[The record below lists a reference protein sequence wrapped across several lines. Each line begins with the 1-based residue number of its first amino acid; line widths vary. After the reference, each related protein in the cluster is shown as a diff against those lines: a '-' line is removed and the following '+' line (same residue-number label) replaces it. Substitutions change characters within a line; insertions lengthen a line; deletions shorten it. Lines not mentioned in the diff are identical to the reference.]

1 MDLATT
7 LGLWLIGLG
16 TVGAVIGLAAW
27 HNPASTGLQRAA
39 IACGQACLLLS
50 VGAWAA
56 RWRAAGH
63 LPLFGT
69 YESSLSL
76 AVAVMLAALV
86 AQRRVGGSGLW
97 PVACGVAAA
106 LVAHGSLYDPTIY
119 ALTISER
126 SWVVDIHAI
135 VAWAAFGA
143 LTANAA
149 LALWILVG
157 PYAGE
162 AAGLRAGRGRR
173 GAHPPVDVHTD
184 EAAGPRA
191 GRGGGDPRPR
201 WLAFTLSLGFLL
213 HTAMLVSGSFYKF
226 LLFGKAWTFDPI
238 ETLGFV
244 AWVAYGAL
252 LHMHLFAG
260 WEGRRLAVW
269 CLSLFL
275 LLVVSYRGIVYF
287 PAWSTYHIFDMDLR
301 LHVTGDEVIG
311 GTP

>member
-16 TVGAVIGLAAW
+16 GVGSVVGLSAW
-27 HNPASTGLQRAA
+27 LKPSSGGLQRVAL
-39 IACGQACLLLS
+39 ACGQACLLLAIA
-50 VGAWAA
+50 AWVT

-69 YESSLSL
+69 WESSLSL
-76 AVAVMLAALV
+76 AAAVMLAALLL
-86 AQRRVGGSGLW
+86 QRRVGGVGVW

-135 VAWAAFGA
+135 VAWAAFGV
-143 LTANAA
+143 LTTNAA
-149 LALWILVG
+149 LALWILLS
-157 PYAGE
+157 PRTAE
-162 AAGLRAGRGRR
+162 AAGLRAGRGPAPDTRR
-173 GAHPPVDVHTD
+173 
-184 EAAGPRA
+184 
-191 GRGGGDPRPR
+191 R

-213 HTAMLVSGSFYKF
+213 HTAMLASGSFYKF

-287 PAWSTYHIFDMDLR
+287 PSWSTYHIFDMDLR
-301 LHVTGDEVIG
+301 IHVTGDEVTG

>member
-7 LGLWLIGLG
+7 FGLWLIGLG
-16 TVGAVIGLAAW
+16 AVGAVVGLAAW
-27 HNPASTGLQRAA
+27 RKPGSTGLQRAA

-50 VGAWAA
+50 VAAWAA
-56 RWRAAGH
+56 RWQAAGH

-76 AVAVMLAALV
+76 AATVMLAAFLV
-86 AQRRVGGSGLW
+86 QRRVGGVGVW
-97 PVACGVAAA
+97 PVACGVSAA

-149 LALWILVG
+149 LALWILLA
-157 PYAGE
+157 PPKDE
-162 AAGLRAGRGRR
+162 AAGLRAGRG
-173 GAHPPVDVHTD
+173 
-184 EAAGPRA
+184 
-191 GRGGGDPRPR
+191 GGDPCPR
-201 WLAFTLSLGFLL
+201 LLAFTLSLGFFL

-226 LLFGKAWTFDPI
+226 LLFGRAWTFDPI

-252 LHMHLFAG
+252 LHMQLFAG

-269 CLSLFL
+269 CLSLFVL
-275 LLVVSYRGIVYF
+275 LLVSYRGIVYF

-301 LHVTGDEVIG
+301 LHVTGDELTG
-311 GTP
+311 SAP

>member
-16 TVGAVIGLAAW
+16 GVGSVVGLSAW
-27 HNPASTGLQRAA
+27 LKPSSGGLQRT
-39 IACGQACLLLS
+39 
-50 VGAWAA
+50 W
-56 RWRAAGH
+56 
-63 LPLFGT
+63 
-69 YESSLSL
+69 ESSLSL
-76 AVAVMLAALV
+76 AAAVMLAALLL
-86 AQRRVGGSGLW
+86 QRRVGGVGVW

-135 VAWAAFGA
+135 VAWAAFGV
-143 LTANAA
+143 LTTNAA
-149 LALWILVG
+149 LALWILLS
-157 PYAGE
+157 PRTAE
-162 AAGLRAGRGRR
+162 AAGLRAGRGPAPDTRR
-173 GAHPPVDVHTD
+173 
-184 EAAGPRA
+184 
-191 GRGGGDPRPR
+191 R

-213 HTAMLVSGSFYKF
+213 HTAMLAS
-226 LLFGKAWTFDPI
+226 FGKAWTFDPI

-301 LHVTGDEVIG
+301 IHVTGEEVIG

>member
-1 MDLATT
+1 VAL
-7 LGLWLIGLG
+7 
-16 TVGAVIGLAAW
+16 
-27 HNPASTGLQRAA
+27 
-39 IACGQACLLLS
+39 ACGQACLLLAMA
-50 VGAWAA
+50 AWVT

-69 YESSLSL
+69 WESSLSL
-76 AVAVMLAALV
+76 AAAVLLAALLV
-86 AQRRVGGSGLW
+86 QRRVGGVGVW

-143 LTANAA
+143 LTVNAG
-149 LALWILVG
+149 LALWLLV
-157 PYAGE
+157 
-162 AAGLRAGRGRR
+162 AANGSQPTAS
-173 GAHPPVDVHTD
+173 
-184 EAAGPRA
+184 
-191 GRGGGDPRPR
+191 DPRR
-201 WLAFTLSLGFLL
+201 RLLAFTLSLGFLL

-260 WEGRRLAVW
+260 WEGRRLAMW

-301 LHVTGDEVIG
+301 IHVTGDEVAG
-311 GTP
+311 GSP